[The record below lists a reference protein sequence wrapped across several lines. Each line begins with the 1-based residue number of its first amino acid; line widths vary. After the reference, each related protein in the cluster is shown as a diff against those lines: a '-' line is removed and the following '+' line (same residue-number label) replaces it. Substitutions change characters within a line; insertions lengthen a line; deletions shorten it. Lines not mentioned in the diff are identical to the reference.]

1 MEKNIENNLYLDF
14 YGNLLTDKQRE
25 IMTLY
30 YDLDIS
36 LSEIATEVGTS
47 RQAVYDAIKVSENTM
62 KSFEQKLG
70 LVEKYLKN
78 RTLLLETIQKIDEM
92 CGDVENKSLLEIKS
106 NISKVLE
113 NQ

>member
-62 KSFEQKLG
+62 KTFEEKLG

-78 RTLLLETIQKIDEM
+78 RTLLLETIQKIEEI
-92 CGDVENKSLLEIKS
+92 GDISVKESLTEIKS